1 MDEKLA
7 TLIKGHDLGWSV
19 LHTNAL
25 VMLADQLFKTIK
37 KKEKDTSRKEN
48 YKPMSL
54 MNIDANILN
63 KILTDQIQ

>member
-37 KKEKDTSRKEN
+37 KKEKDTFIKI
-48 YKPMSL
+48 MSL
-54 MNIDANILN
+54 HLCQLSNQGPSVVNNSWSDP
-63 KILTDQIQ
+63 

>member
-37 KKEKDTSRKEN
+37 KKEKDTFIKIMKLQLCELS
-48 YKPMSL
+48 KPGQL
-54 MNIDANILN
+54 VVN
-63 KILTDQIQ
+63 KSV